1 MPLPPWSLDPADQ
14 AGPAPALG
22 DLVRA
27 AAANRPGR
35 PALHDGRSGLTFA
48 ELEQQAQAFATWL
61 AGQGVRAGD
70 RVAILAEKCALVPVL
85 AIGIWK
91 CGAVYVP
98 LDASQPAP
106 RLRGLLGRLAPRVVI
121 ALDDREPV
129 VEDVRWAG
137 RTVLDPVLAAPVP
150 EWPTVPHR
158 PEDTAYII
166 FTSGST
172 GEPKGVEITV
182 ANLVAYFGNHNEVL
196 RFTPD
201 SRVFSLSPFHF
212 DVSIEDTLLPLSLG
226 AYVHQFRGV
235 HAGAVMRAVIRRE
248 RITHLIAVSTL
259 LTMITEGGRQ
269 VTREN
274 FPALEMVMTGAE
286 VCDPG
291 VINVWKTGLPEVRV
305 INVYGPTEATI
316 VCVAHEI
323 ERVDPE
329 RVGSY
334 PIGRPLRGVAARI
347 VADGAEVRE
356 PGRTGELWIGGEQV
370 MRGYLG
376 RPEETARR
384 VVEVDG
390 VRYYRTGDLC
400 SYDENGDIVFR
411 GRNDDEVKLAGR
423 RIHLGE
429 VRQTVLSCPGVERA
443 AVALVTRLGH
453 DVIALVV
460 VAPDPAVVA
469 DVEKRLAELL
479 PGYMRPS
486 VVGWS
491 PDPAVSST
499 GKTDEKLLMRRLG
512 EAAGQSNATRFVFT
526 AAGDVEAV
534 GDARDVVDVEAVG
547 DARDVVDVEAV
558 GDARDVVDV
567 EAVGGARDVVDVEA
581 GMDVHAGG
589 DVDAGGDGEAVGNV
603 QAVGGEARA

>member
-1 MPLPPWSLDPADQ
+1 MTQGSATADSRVALPPWSIDPADRER
-14 AGPAPALG
+14 PAPALG
-22 DLVRA
+22 DLVRTA
-27 AAANRPGR
+27 AAAWPDR
-35 PALHDGRSGLTFA
+35 PALHDGRLGLTFA
-48 ELEQQAQAFATWL
+48 ELERRATTLAAWL
-61 AGQGVRAGD
+61 AGQGVGPGD
-70 RVAILAEKCALVPVL
+70 RVAILAEKSALVPVL
-85 AIGIWK
+85 AVAIWK

-98 LDASQPAP
+98 LDGTAPVP
-106 RLRGLLGRLAPRVVI
+106 RLRGLLGRLDPRVVL

-129 VEDVRWAG
+129 AESGRWVG
-137 RTVLDPVLAAPVP
+137 RTELDGILSGPAR
-150 EWPTVPHR
+150 EWPTVPHG
-158 PEDTAYII
+158 PDATAYII

-196 RFTPD
+196 RFTPE

-226 AYVHQFRGV
+226 AFVHQFRGM
-235 HAGAVMRAVIRRE
+235 HAGAVMRAVITRE

-259 LTMITEGGRQ
+259 LTMITEGGKH

-274 FPALEMVMTGAE
+274 FPRLEMVMTGAE

-291 VINVWKTGLPEVRV
+291 VINVWKDGLPEVRV

-329 RVGSY
+329 RVASY
-334 PIGRPLRGVAARI
+334 PIGRPLRGVVARI
-347 VADGAEVRE
+347 MDDGTEVHE
-356 PGRTGELWIGGEQV
+356 PDRVGELWIGGEQV
-370 MRGYLG
+370 MRGYYG
-376 RPEETARR
+376 QPEETARR

-390 VRYYRTGDLC
+390 VRHYRTGDLC

-429 VRQTVLSCPGVERA
+429 IRQTVLSCPGVERA
-443 AVALVTRLGH
+443 AVALVQRLGH

-460 VAPDPAVVA
+460 MAPDRAVVA

-479 PGYMRPS
+479 PSYMLPT
-486 VVGWS
+486 VVAWS
-491 PDPAVSST
+491 PELSVSST
-499 GKTDEKLLMRRLG
+499 GKTDEKLLMGRLAD
-512 EAAGQSNATRFVFT
+512 AARASSATRFVLT
-526 AAGDVEAV
+526 VD
-534 GDARDVVDVEAVG
+534 GDAEPVDEDG
-547 DARDVVDVEAV
+547 
-558 GDARDVVDV
+558 
-567 EAVGGARDVVDVEA
+567 
-581 GMDVHAGG
+581 HA
-589 DVDAGGDGEAVGNV
+589 
-603 QAVGGEARA
+603 

>member
-1 MPLPPWSLDPADQ
+1 MTQGSATADSRVALPPWSIDPADRER
-14 AGPAPALG
+14 PAPALG
-22 DLVRA
+22 DLVRTA
-27 AAANRPGR
+27 AAAWPDR
-35 PALHDGRSGLTFA
+35 PALHDGRLGLTFA
-48 ELEQQAQAFATWL
+48 ELERRATTLAAWL
-61 AGQGVRAGD
+61 AGQGVGPGD
-70 RVAILAEKCALVPVL
+70 RVAILAEKSALVPVL
-85 AIGIWK
+85 AVAIWK

-98 LDASQPAP
+98 LDGTAPVP
-106 RLRGLLGRLAPRVVI
+106 RLRGLLGRLDPRVVL

-129 VEDVRWAG
+129 AENGRWVG
-137 RTVLDPVLAAPVP
+137 RTELDGILSGPAR
-150 EWPTVPHR
+150 EWPTVPHG
-158 PEDTAYII
+158 PDATAYII

-196 RFTPD
+196 RFTPE

-226 AYVHQFRGV
+226 AFVHQFRGM
-235 HAGAVMRAVIRRE
+235 HAGAVMRAVITRE

-259 LTMITEGGRQ
+259 LTMITEGGKH

-274 FPALEMVMTGAE
+274 FPRLEMVMTGAE

-291 VINVWKTGLPEVRV
+291 VINVWKDGLPEVRV

-329 RVGSY
+329 RVASY
-334 PIGRPLRGVAARI
+334 PIGRPLRGVVARI
-347 VADGAEVRE
+347 MDDGTEVHE
-356 PGRTGELWIGGEQV
+356 PDRVGELWIGGEQV
-370 MRGYLG
+370 MRGYYG
-376 RPEETARR
+376 QPEETARR

-390 VRYYRTGDLC
+390 VRHYRTGDLC

-429 VRQTVLSCPGVERA
+429 IRQTVLSCPGVERA
-443 AVALVTRLGH
+443 AVALVQRLGH

-460 VAPDPAVVA
+460 MAPDRAVVA

-479 PGYMRPS
+479 PSYMLPT
-486 VVGWS
+486 VVAWS
-491 PDPAVSST
+491 PELSVSST
-499 GKTDEKLLMRRLG
+499 GKTDEKLLMGRLAD
-512 EAAGQSNATRFVFT
+512 AARASSATRFVLT
-526 AAGDVEAV
+526 AD
-534 GDARDVVDVEAVG
+534 GDAEPVDEDG
-547 DARDVVDVEAV
+547 
-558 GDARDVVDV
+558 
-567 EAVGGARDVVDVEA
+567 
-581 GMDVHAGG
+581 HA
-589 DVDAGGDGEAVGNV
+589 
-603 QAVGGEARA
+603 

>member
-1 MPLPPWSLDPADQ
+1 MPEGPASKGPAPKAPAVALPPWSIDPADQ

-27 AAANRPGR
+27 AAIRWPDR
-35 PALHDGRSGLTFA
+35 QALHDGRLGLTFA
-48 ELEQQAQAFATWL
+48 ELEQRARTLAAWL
-61 AGQGVRAGD
+61 AGQGVGPDD
-70 RVAILAEKCALVPVL
+70 RVAVLAEKSALMPVL
-85 AIGIWK
+85 AVAIWK

-98 LDASQPAP
+98 LDGTAPVP
-106 RLRGLLGRLAPRVVI
+106 RLRGLLDRLDPRVVL
-121 ALDDREPV
+121 ALDDREPTA
-129 VEDVRWAG
+129 DGFRWAG
-137 RTVLDPVLAAPVP
+137 RTELDGILAGPAR

-158 PEDTAYII
+158 PGATAYII

-182 ANLVAYFGNHNEVL
+182 ANLVAYFGNHNEIL
-196 RFTPD
+196 RFTPE

-235 HAGAVMRAVIRRE
+235 HAGAVMRAVIARE
-248 RITHLIAVSTL
+248 GITHLIAVSTL
-259 LTMITEGGRQ
+259 LTMITEGGRH

-274 FPALEMVMTGAE
+274 FPRLEMVMTGAE

-291 VINVWKTGLPEVRV
+291 VINVWKDGLPEVRV

-329 RVGSY
+329 RVSAY
-334 PIGRPLRGVAARI
+334 PIGRPLRGVTARI
-347 VADGAEVRE
+347 MDDGTEVHDPDRI
-356 PGRTGELWIGGEQV
+356 GELWIGGEQV
-370 MRGYLG
+370 MRGYHG
-376 RPEETARR
+376 QPEETARR

-390 VRYYRTGDLC
+390 VRHYRTGDLC

-429 VRQTVLSCPGVERA
+429 IRQTVLSCPGVERA
-443 AVALVTRLGH
+443 AVALVPRHGH

-460 VAPDPAVVA
+460 MAPDRAVVA
-469 DVEKRLAELL
+469 DVEKRLGELL
-479 PGYMRPS
+479 PSYMLPTL
-486 VVGWS
+486 VAWS
-491 PDPAVSST
+491 PELTLSST
-499 GKTDEKLLMRRLG
+499 GKTDEKPLMRRLA
-512 EAAGQSNATRFVFT
+512 EAAGETSATRFAFT
-526 AAGDVEAV
+526 PAGDVEAV
-534 GDARDVVDVEAVG
+534 DEDG
-547 DARDVVDVEAV
+547 
-558 GDARDVVDV
+558 
-567 EAVGGARDVVDVEA
+567 
-581 GMDVHAGG
+581 HA
-589 DVDAGGDGEAVGNV
+589 
-603 QAVGGEARA
+603 

>member
-1 MPLPPWSLDPADQ
+1 MTKSSVPTASPTSLPPWSIDPADQ

-27 AAANRPGR
+27 AAGNWPDR
-35 PALHDGRSGLTFA
+35 PALHDGRGGLTFA
-48 ELEQQAQAFATWL
+48 ELEQQARAFAAWL
-61 AGQGVRAGD
+61 AEQGVGPGD
-70 RVAILAEKCALVPVL
+70 RVAILAEKCAIMPVL

-98 LDASQPAP
+98 LDAAQPVT
-106 RLRGLLGRLAPRVVI
+106 RLRSLLGRLRPRAVI
-121 ALDDREPV
+121 ALDDREPAV
-129 VEDVRWAG
+129 DDVHWVG
-137 RTVLDPVLAAPVP
+137 RTRLDAILAGPAPDR
-150 EWPTVPHR
+150 PTVAHR

-226 AYVHQFRGV
+226 AFVYQFRGV
-235 HAGAVMRAVIRRE
+235 HAGAVMRAVIMRE

-291 VINVWKTGLPEVRV
+291 VINVWKNGLPEVRV

-329 RVGSY
+329 RTASY
-334 PIGRPLRGVAARI
+334 PIGRPLRGVVARI
-347 VADGAEVRE
+347 VEDDGTEIHEHDRI
-356 PGRTGELWIGGEQV
+356 GELWIGGEQV
-370 MRGYLG
+370 MRGYFDQ
-376 RPEETARR
+376 PEETARR

-390 VRYYRTGDLC
+390 VRYYRTGDMC
-400 SYDENGDIVFR
+400 SYDEDGDIVFR

-429 VRQTVLSCPGVERA
+429 IRQTALSCPGVERV
-443 AVALVTRLGH
+443 AVALVPRHGH

-460 VAPDPAVVA
+460 MAPDRAVVG
-469 DVEKRLAELL
+469 DVEKRLADLL
-479 PGYMRPS
+479 PAYMRPAL
-486 VVGWS
+486 VAWS
-491 PDPAVSST
+491 PELTVSST
-499 GKTDEKLLMRRLG
+499 GKTDEKALMRRLA
-512 EAAGQSNATRFVFT
+512 EAAGETGATHFAFT
-526 AAGDVEAV
+526 AAGDVEP
-534 GDARDVVDVEAVG
+534 VD
-547 DARDVVDVEAV
+547 
-558 GDARDVVDV
+558 
-567 EAVGGARDVVDVEA
+567 
-581 GMDVHAGG
+581 
-589 DVDAGGDGEAVGNV
+589 GDGHA
-603 QAVGGEARA
+603 

>member
-1 MPLPPWSLDPADQ
+1 MTQGSATTDSRVALPPWSIDPADRER
-14 AGPAPALG
+14 PAPALG
-22 DLVRA
+22 DLVRTA
-27 AAANRPGR
+27 AAAWPDR
-35 PALHDGRSGLTFA
+35 PALHDGRLGLTFA
-48 ELEQQAQAFATWL
+48 ELERRATTLAAWL
-61 AGQGVRAGD
+61 AGQGVGPGD
-70 RVAILAEKCALVPVL
+70 RVAILAEKSALVPVL
-85 AIGIWK
+85 AVAIWK

-98 LDASQPAP
+98 LDGTAPVP
-106 RLRGLLGRLAPRVVI
+106 RLRGLLGRLDPRVVL

-129 VEDVRWAG
+129 AESGRWVG
-137 RTVLDPVLAAPVP
+137 RTELDGILSGPAR
-150 EWPTVPHR
+150 EWPTVPHG
-158 PEDTAYII
+158 PDATAYII

-196 RFTPD
+196 RFTPE

-226 AYVHQFRGV
+226 AFVHQFRGM
-235 HAGAVMRAVIRRE
+235 HAGAVMRAVITRE

-259 LTMITEGGRQ
+259 LTMITEGGKH

-274 FPALEMVMTGAE
+274 FPRLEMVMTGAE

-291 VINVWKTGLPEVRV
+291 VINVWKDGLPEVRV

-329 RVGSY
+329 RVASY
-334 PIGRPLRGVAARI
+334 PIGRPLRGVVARI
-347 VADGAEVRE
+347 MDDGTEVHESDRV
-356 PGRTGELWIGGEQV
+356 GELWIGGEQV
-370 MRGYLG
+370 MRGYYG
-376 RPEETARR
+376 QPEETARR

-390 VRYYRTGDLC
+390 VRHYRTGDLC

-429 VRQTVLSCPGVERA
+429 IRQTVLSCPGVERA
-443 AVALVTRLGH
+443 AVALVQRLGH

-460 VAPDPAVVA
+460 MAPDRAVVA

-479 PGYMRPS
+479 PSYMLPT
-486 VVGWS
+486 VVAWS
-491 PDPAVSST
+491 SELSVSST
-499 GKTDEKLLMRRLG
+499 GKTDEKLLMGRLAD
-512 EAAGQSNATRFVFT
+512 AARASSATRFVLT
-526 AAGDVEAV
+526 AD
-534 GDARDVVDVEAVG
+534 GDAEPVDEDG
-547 DARDVVDVEAV
+547 
-558 GDARDVVDV
+558 
-567 EAVGGARDVVDVEA
+567 
-581 GMDVHAGG
+581 HA
-589 DVDAGGDGEAVGNV
+589 
-603 QAVGGEARA
+603 

>member
-1 MPLPPWSLDPADQ
+1 MTKTPAPKAPPVPLPPWSIDPADQ

-27 AAANRPGR
+27 AALNWPDRA
-35 PALHDGRSGLTFA
+35 ALHDGLLGLTFA
-48 ELEQQAQAFATWL
+48 ALEERAATLAAWL
-61 AGQGVRAGD
+61 AGHGVGPDD
-70 RVAILAEKCALVPVL
+70 RVAILAEKSALMPVL
-85 AIGIWK
+85 AIAVWK

-98 LDASQPAP
+98 LDGTAPEP
-106 RLRGLLGRLAPRVVI
+106 RLRGLLDRLDARMVL

-129 VEDVRWAG
+129 VEGVRWAG
-137 RTVLDPVLAAPVP
+137 RAELDGVLAGPAR

-158 PEDTAYII
+158 PGSLAYII

-182 ANLVAYFGNHNEVL
+182 DSLVAYFGNHNEVL
-196 RFTPD
+196 RFTPA

-226 AYVHQFRGV
+226 AYVHQFRGM
-235 HAGAVMRAVIRRE
+235 HAGAVMRAVITRE

-259 LTMITEGGRQ
+259 LTLITDGGRH

-274 FPALEMVMTGAE
+274 FPCLEMVMTGAE

-291 VINVWKTGLPEVRV
+291 VINVWKDGLPEVRV
-305 INVYGPTEATI
+305 INVYGPTETTI

-323 ERVDPE
+323 VRADPE
-329 RVGSY
+329 RVDSY
-334 PIGRPLRGVAARI
+334 PIGRPLRGVAARL
-347 VADGAEVRE
+347 VDDGVTVHE
-356 PGRTGELWIGGEQV
+356 PGRVGELWIGGEQV
-370 MRGYLG
+370 MRGYHG

-400 SYDENGDIVFR
+400 AYDGNGDLVFR

-429 VRQTVLSCPGVERA
+429 IRQTVLSCPGVERA
-443 AVALVTRLGH
+443 AVALVPRRGH

-460 VAPDPAVVA
+460 MAPDRAAVA
-469 DVEKRLAELL
+469 AAEKRLAELL
-479 PGYMRPS
+479 PAYMLPT
-486 VVGWS
+486 VVAWS
-491 PDPAVSST
+491 PELSVSST
-499 GKTDEKLLMRRLG
+499 GKTDEKPLMGRLA
-512 EAAGQSNATRFVFT
+512 EAVREASATRFVFT
-526 AAGDVEAV
+526 PAGDVEP
-534 GDARDVVDVEAVG
+534 VD
-547 DARDVVDVEAV
+547 
-558 GDARDVVDV
+558 
-567 EAVGGARDVVDVEA
+567 
-581 GMDVHAGG
+581 
-589 DVDAGGDGEAVGNV
+589 GDGHA
-603 QAVGGEARA
+603 